1 MKWIMKFLEWNDK
14 YSVNVKE
21 IDIQHQEI
29 FKITNKL
36 LNSMADG
43 TGDEIVG
50 DILQN
55 LADYIVA
62 HFRTEEYY
70 FDKFNYP
77 KSNSHK
83 EEHQTF
89 VLKVS
94 EFKKSFEKGR
104 KNLYLDVT
112 NFILNWLMS
121 HLLLSDKEYAKF
133 FNEKGLR

>member
-1 MKWIMKFLEWNDK
+1 MNFLEWNDK

-21 IDIQHQEI
+21 IDKQHQEI

-36 LNSMADG
+36 LNSIADG
-43 TGDEIVG
+43 KGDEIVG

-55 LADYIVA
+55 LTDYIA
-62 HFRTEEYY
+62 THFRTEEYY

-77 KSNSHK
+77 KSYSHK
-83 EEHQTF
+83 EEHEAFAQ
-89 VLKVS
+89 KVS

-104 KNLYLDVT
+104 KTLYIDVT

-121 HLLLSDKEYAKF
+121 HVLLSDKEYVKF